1 MRIKLGLLSTV
12 IALCLGQAYSA
23 EAQNEVKQTQEK
35 ELDVNKSIRECR
47 EILKD
52 IVSAT
57 EELSEKNIELLGIL
71 SNTYFKDI
79 DDFTK
84 TNTENT
90 NQLLLLGSKLFEADK
105 MLNDIADT
113 YIDSDQDARK
123 NTTDKIEL
131 VRNNLES
138 IAEKFKNMYTNCK
151 TLVTII
157 PKNDDKLK
165 GAVMSLLHVYLM
177 VEIKFQFIVSNLFT
191 LKSNINLQHWT
202 QIAKE
207 LTVEISSTQDQT
219 VESPTYDSG
228 ALDKDLTD
236 FMKKLESKKRK
247 VSKKTTKSAAN
258 SEDYSA
264 RRLERRKRLDRLTTS
279 DEASEP
285 NTTRTTRK
293 ARVKKTT
300 VEKEEEK

>member
-1 MRIKLGLLSTV
+1 MRVKLGLLSTV

-23 EAQNEVKQTQEK
+23 EVQNEVKQTQEK

-71 SNTYFKDI
+71 PNTYFEDI

-84 TNTENT
+84 MNTENT
-90 NQLLLLGSKLFEADK
+90 KQLLLLGSKIFEADK
-105 MLNDIADT
+105 MLNEIADT
-113 YIDSDQDARK
+113 YNPDARK

-131 VRNNLES
+131 VRNNLKGV
-138 IAEKFKNMYTNCK
+138 AEKFENMSR
-151 TLVTII
+151 
-157 PKNDDKLK
+157 KLK
-165 GAVMSLLHVYLM
+165 NAAIIVPTNENKLQLAVMNILHMYLNI
-177 VEIKFQFIVSNLFT
+177 ETKFSSVLHKLYM
-191 LKSNINLQHWT
+191 LKIDINLKRWT

-219 VESPTYDSG
+219 AESNTYDMG
-228 ALDKDLTD
+228 ALDKYLTD
-236 FMKKLESKKRK
+236 FIKKLESKKRK

-264 RRLERRKRLDRLTTS
+264 RKLERRKRLDRLTS
-279 DEASEP
+279 DEASEHSI
-285 NTTRTTRK
+285 TRTTRK

-300 VEKEEEK
+300 VEMEEAK